1 MIKLVFC
8 GRRRNDLSEEEFYDY
23 WLNKHAPLVESKV
36 SALRIR
42 RYVQSHTKHD
52 ELWAAFRDGRG
63 MKLPSFDGVAEIW
76 WDSYEEM
83 VSAFE
88 TEEGQSASAALAED
102 EARFID
108 MEASTI
114 FFTEEHIVADS

>member
-1 MIKLVFC
+1 
-8 GRRRNDLSEEEFYDY
+8 
-23 WLNKHAPLVESKV
+23 
-36 SALRIR
+36 
-42 RYVQSHTKHD
+42 
-52 ELWAAFRDGRG
+52 

>member
-52 ELWAAFRDGRG
+52 EL
-63 MKLPSFDGVAEIW
+63 
-76 WDSYEEM
+76 
-83 VSAFE
+83 
-88 TEEGQSASAALAED
+88 
-102 EARFID
+102 
-108 MEASTI
+108 
-114 FFTEEHIVADS
+114 